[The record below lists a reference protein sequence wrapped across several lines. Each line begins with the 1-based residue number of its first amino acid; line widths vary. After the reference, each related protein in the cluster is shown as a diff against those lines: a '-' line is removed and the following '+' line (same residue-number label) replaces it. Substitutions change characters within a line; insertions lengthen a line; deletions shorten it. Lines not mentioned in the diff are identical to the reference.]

1 FGEGVDRMFKEMSD
15 AGLPAPEYTDNAFM
29 LNATIRNGVI
39 NESNGAINE
48 VINEAIKLSPVQKT
62 VLDAIIETPS
72 ITKQALCDRT
82 SLGKSTIDRAI
93 KALKEKGLIQ
103 RVGSNKTGYWK
114 VIK

>member
-1 FGEGVDRMFKEMSD
+1 MKYSLEE
-15 AGLPAPEYTDNAFM
+15 LCTNAFM
-29 LNATIRNGVI
+29 LNATIRNRVI
-39 NESNGAINE
+39 NES
-48 VINEAIKLSPVQKT
+48 IKLSPTQKA
-62 VLDAIIETPS
+62 VLEAIIETPS
-72 ITKQALCDRT
+72 ITKQALCDMT